1 MQSLQDKKRLLLG
14 LHRQRL
20 GTTAIYLFIHSII
33 YTNSLDHCVE
43 IKMPKNAD
51 VTKLRG
57 TLINDEISSLHIL
70 PII

>member
-14 LHRQRL
+14 LHRPRL
-20 GTTAIYLFIHSII
+20 ETTAIYLFIHSII

-43 IKMPKNAD
+43 IKILKNAD
-51 VTKLRG
+51 VTKRRG
-57 TLINDEISSLHIL
+57 TLINNETSRLHIL